1 MAIEFNCTGCGRRLS
16 VGDDAEGRQA
26 KCPHCGTVM
35 TVPAIVRAEASPS
48 SGGSPFAPGS
58 TPSPSP
64 FGPAGPPQ
72 PLAAAFLDLPNYLV
86 QAILCTLFCCLP
98 FGIVS
103 IVYAAQVNGKLAAGD
118 YLGAQSA
125 SNNARTWCW
134 VSFWCGLVPVLLWL
148 FFLLMGLMAGL
159 MAGN

>member
-26 KCPHCGTVM
+26 KCPQCGTVM
-35 TVPAIVRAEASPS
+35 TVPAIVKAEPSPAS
-48 SGGSPFAPGS
+48 GESPFAPGS
-58 TPSPSP
+58 SP
-64 FGPAGPPQ
+64 FTAPS
-72 PLAAAFLDLPNYLV
+72 AAAFRDIPNYLV

-103 IVYAAQVNGKLAAGD
+103 IVYAAQVNGKVAAGD
-118 YLGAQSA
+118 YLGAQTA

-134 VSFWCGLVPVLLWL
+134 VSFWCGLVPVLLYL
-148 FFLLMGLMAGL
+148 LSMLSFLALGWRH
-159 MAGN
+159 